1 VQRTHGRTRH
11 RRGGWGVAA
20 RHGDT
25 QWGHDGGLLGE
36 GGRGKVELAR
46 GGPRRL
52 GRPGEATCA
61 VTGFGPEAN
70 KNI

>member
-1 VQRTHGRTRH
+1 VQHTRGRTRH
-11 RRGGWGVAA
+11 GRGGWGVAA

-36 GGRGKVELAR
+36 GWRGKVELGH

-52 GRPGEATCA
+52 GRPGEATWA
-61 VTGFGPEAN
+61 MMGFGPEAN